1 MSFDN
6 KERKKCFTSKP
17 GEKKICVPW
26 KPGEKQIVF
35 LENQEKKY
43 PYMTRTYERSA
54 QLREWAVL
62 ILAAFEAILR
72 LFVKYYYVVN

>member
-6 KERKKCFTSKP
+6 KEKK
-17 GEKKICVPW
+17 
-26 KPGEKQIVF
+26 F
-35 LENQEKKY
+35 LCSLKTRRKKY
-43 PYMTRTYERSA
+43 PYITRTYERSA

-72 LFVKYYYVVN
+72 LFVRYVVN